1 MTIALATPAPLLTD
15 PEIAALM
22 LREPPPRG
30 APNAPIEVMFADP
43 HPVVIDGL
51 TQDFEHHPDF
61 IVQTCVRD
69 GASAWREILKSAPDI
84 LVMEL
89 TLSQK
94 DSLSL
99 IRDLRKAKL
108 RTLPVIFTHANLLG
122 ALEAIAA
129 GVNGLVSKRKPK
141 EVLMEC
147 IREVHH
153 GQKWLDDDFSVFSA
167 PREEAPIAPS
177 LFKRHLTLREI
188 SVVQLLIRGQSN
200 QEIARTFSIGEGAVK
215 SHLKHICQKLECDN
229 RVGLLSR
236 IRQDIF

>member
-1 MTIALATPAPLLTD
+1 MTSTLSHCPPLVTD
-15 PEIAALM
+15 QEMAALM
-22 LREPPPRG
+22 RDPSACSERK
-30 APNAPIEVMFADP
+30 APIEVMFADP

-51 TQDFEHHPDF
+51 TKMFACHPDF
-61 IVQTCVRD
+61 IVTTCVRD
-69 GASAWREILKSAPDI
+69 GAAAWRELLRSAPDI

-89 TLSQK
+89 TLGQK
-94 DSLSL
+94 DSMSL
-99 IRDLRKAKL
+99 IRDLRREQL
-108 RTLPVIFTHANLLG
+108 RTLPVIFTHVSLRG
-122 ALEAIAA
+122 ALEAIAE
-129 GVNGLVSKRKPK
+129 GVNGLVSKCKPK

-153 GQKWLDDDFSVFSA
+153 GQKWLDDDFSVSSA
-167 PREEAPIAPS
+167 PREEVPIAPS

-236 IRQDIF
+236 IRQDII